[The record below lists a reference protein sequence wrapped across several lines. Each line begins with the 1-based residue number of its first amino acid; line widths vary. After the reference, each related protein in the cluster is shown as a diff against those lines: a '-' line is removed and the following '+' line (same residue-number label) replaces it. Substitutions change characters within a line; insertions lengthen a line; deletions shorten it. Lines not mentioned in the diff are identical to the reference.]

1 MCYSVFL
8 NITKR
13 GDFMTTIS
21 IRLDEKEK
29 EALQDLA
36 KRRDMTVSQLVRRAI
51 KDYIFVENVTEALN
65 NIPN

>member
-1 MCYSVFL
+1 
-8 NITKR
+8 
-13 GDFMTTIS
+13 MTTIS